1 MNGVVKFPEKFLWGT
16 ATAAH
21 QVEGNN
27 INSDSW
33 VLEHLPHS
41 MYLEPSGDSI
51 DHYHRYKE
59 DIALLAGLGF
69 NSYRFS
75 VEWARIEPEKD
86 FISHASLNHYK
97 RMLECCYKHD
107 LAPMVTLHHFTSPR
121 WLVREGGWGSL
132 ETAERFGNYAALV
145 AKELGGMIH
154 SICTINEANI
164 PVMLRSMWMRRME
177 EADENHAEFIDMGM
191 VEATAAF
198 GVSRENFKP
207 FMYAIQPED
216 MDVILNAHN
225 QAVRGVKAERP
236 DLPVGMTLALQDL
249 QATKGGEEVRDEY
262 RHELQ
267 DVFLDAVR
275 EGNDDFVGV
284 QTYSRSRFGPDGP
297 IGPEDGVPLTQMGY
311 EYYPQALGST
321 IRYAAEKTGKPVI
334 VTENGIGTSLDSE
347 RSEYFRVALLCLAEC
362 LKDGIDVRGYY
373 AWSAFDNYEW
383 NSGYEK
389 TFGLIAV
396 DRRTQKRKVKSSAY
410 WLGEVAKQNQ
420 FPID

>member
-1 MNGVVKFPEKFLWGT
+1 MNGVVKFPENFLWGT

-51 DHYHRYKE
+51 DHYHYYKE

-75 VEWARIEPEKD
+75 VEWARIEPEKG
-86 FISHASLNHYK
+86 FISHASLDHYK
-97 RMLECCYKHD
+97 RMLECCHKND

-154 SICTINEANI
+154 SVCTINEANI

-177 EADENHAEFIDMGM
+177 EADEDHAEFMDMGM
-191 VEATAAF
+191 VEAAAAF
-198 GVSRENFKP
+198 DVSRENFKP

-225 QAVRGVKAERP
+225 QAMWGVKAERP
-236 DLPVGMTLALQDL
+236 ELPVGITLALQDL
-249 QATKGGEEVRDEY
+249 QAIKGGEEVRDEY
-262 RHELQ
+262 RRELQ

-297 IGPEDGVPLTQMGY
+297 IGPEEGVSLTQMGY

-347 RSEYFRVALLCLAEC
+347 RSEYFRVALHCLAEC

-383 NSGYEK
+383 NSGYDK
-389 TFGLIAV
+389 TFGIIAV
-396 DRRTQKRKVKSSAY
+396 DRTTQKRKVKSSAY

>member
-1 MNGVVKFPEKFLWGT
+1 MNGVVKLPEKFLWGT

-75 VEWARIEPEKD
+75 VEWARIEPEKGS
-86 FISHASLNHYK
+86 ISHASLDHYK

-132 ETAERFGNYAALV
+132 ETAERFGKYATLV

-177 EADENHAEFIDMGM
+177 EADEDNAVFMDTGM
-191 VEATAAF
+191 VEAAAAF
-198 GVSRENFKP
+198 GISRENFKP

-216 MDVILNAHN
+216 MDVVLNAHN
-225 QAVRGVKAERP
+225 QAIWGVKSERP
-236 DLPVGMTLALQDL
+236 DLPVGITLALQDL

-262 RHELQ
+262 RRELQ
-267 DVFLDAVR
+267 DVFLNAIR

-347 RSEYFRVALLCLAEC
+347 RSEYFRVALQCLVEC

-410 WLGEVAKQNQ
+410 WLGEVAKQNR